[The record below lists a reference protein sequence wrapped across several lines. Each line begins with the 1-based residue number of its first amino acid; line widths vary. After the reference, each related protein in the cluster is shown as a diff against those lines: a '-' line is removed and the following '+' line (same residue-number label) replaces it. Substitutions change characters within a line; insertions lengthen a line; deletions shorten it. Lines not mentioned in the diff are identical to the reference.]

1 MASCLVTKAE
11 IDGKQVIRPYTP
23 ITGKNTTGHFDLL
36 VKRFVV
42 YLLSWSRVSHSIRL
56 RCSYESGNMSK
67 YLTDMKPGDT
77 IEMKG
82 PIKKYDYHANKK
94 SEIGMIAGGTG
105 IAPMW
110 QVINVGHS
118 SYSVAL

>member
-1 MASCLVTKAE
+1 
-11 IDGKQVIRPYTP
+11 
-23 ITGKNTTGHFDLL
+23 
-36 VKRFVV
+36 
-42 YLLSWSRVSHSIRL
+42 
-56 RCSYESGNMSK
+56 MSK

-94 SEIGMIAGGTG
+94 AEIGMIAGGTG

-110 QVINVGHS
+110 QVIIVGCNILACASFNCHYAGNS
-118 SYSVAL
+118 